1 MSSMK
6 IHFSFPESFED
17 GVDVKPYALMRDHVL
32 PSLED
37 RRGKLESMYA
47 QVMGRPEVDPVLLA
61 GVTILQTMNRLP
73 DRAAVAACL
82 YDARW
87 RMALNLPSEWTAFH
101 PTTLVYF
108 RSRLAKHRAGKIAI
122 EAGLEAMRRTG
133 YLKGRRAVRVDSTH
147 MLGLVAD
154 MSRLECVRETLR
166 LTLNFLSAFGG
177 PEAWEPWYSR
187 YAERNDQDLRRASVE
202 RLRSTMAQAGND
214 TRDVLERAGTMGS
227 AVVKS
232 RPVALLARVFDEQ
245 FEIVDEAAP
254 AQRKAALAN
263 AVQNPHD
270 PEAVWCTKG
279 SLGKRGWVGYKAQ
292 ICETAPEEPRRKGE
306 PTEAVIT
313 AIVTQSATAS
323 DNGSLSVALAAH
335 TANGEVAPETAFAD
349 AGYINANELAK
360 ADASGYE
367 LCGPVGAPPHSGTR
381 FGTDA
386 FRVDIPN
393 RSAVC
398 PGGKLSSECSRI
410 NEAGRHTVQYY
421 FAWARSDCSACPL
434 SDRCLSTRKLSP
446 RRSIQVG
453 AHHML
458 VQARREL
465 CKTIDYQIRMH
476 RRSGIEGS
484 NSELKR
490 GYDARQSRYRGLK
503 KTDVQ
508 MQFAGAACNLRRW
521 AARSVWLL
529 KENR

>member
-17 GVDVKPYALMRDHVL
+17 GSDVKPYALMRDHVL
-32 PSLED
+32 PALED

-61 GVTILQTMNRLP
+61 GVTILQAMNRLP

-87 RMALNLPSEWTAFH
+87 RMALKLPAEWTPFH

-108 RSRLAKHRAGKIAI
+108 RSRLAEHSAGKIAL

-133 YLKGRRAVRVDSTH
+133 YLKGKRAVRVDSTH

-166 LTLNFLSAFGG
+166 LALNFLAAFGG
-177 PEAWEPWYSR
+177 PEAWEPWHSR
-187 YAERNDQDLRRASVE
+187 YAERNDPDLRGASVE
-202 RLRSTMAQAGND
+202 RLRSTMARAGTD
-214 TRDVLERAGTMGS
+214 ARDVLERAATMGA
-227 AVVKS
+227 AVVDS

-245 FEIVDEAAP
+245 FEIGGDGAP

-279 SLGKRGWVGYKAQ
+279 SLGKKGWVGYKAQ
-292 ICETAPEEPRRKGE
+292 VCETAPEKPRRSGE

-323 DNGSLSVALAAH
+323 DNGSLSVALDAH
-335 TANGEVAPETAFAD
+335 TANGEAVPETAFTD
-349 AGYINANELAK
+349 AGYINAHELAK

-367 LCGPVGAPPHSGTR
+367 LCGPVGAPPHSGSR

-393 RSAVC
+393 RTALC
-398 PGGKLSSECSRI
+398 PAGKRSSECSRI
-410 NEAGRHTVQYY
+410 HETGRSTPQYY
-421 FAWARSDCSACPL
+421 FAWSQTDCSACPL
-434 SDRCLSTRKLSP
+434 ASQCLSTRKLSP

-453 AHHML
+453 ELHML
-458 VQARREL
+458 LQDRRDL
-465 CKTIDYQIRMH
+465 CKTADYKIRM
-476 RRSGIEGS
+476 RRRNGIEGT
-484 NSELKR
+484 NSEIKR
-490 GYDARQSRYRGLK
+490 GYGARRSRYRGRA

-508 MQFAGAACNLRRW
+508 MQFVGAACNLRRW
-521 AARSVWLL
+521 AVRSVWLS